1 MHLIGATYKNV
12 YYILILPFIKKPFC
26 KTEGLLSLKGEG
38 LIQMLIL

>member
-26 KTEGLLSLKGEG
+26 KTEGFLPLKGECF
-38 LIQMLIL
+38 IQVLIL